1 MRQSFTL
8 DTGTTWGQR
17 LTRGGAVIFLV
28 AIGIVSANSVSC
40 VQTRHVG
47 VVTVFGRVT
56 GRVMP
61 QGIHVVNPLS
71 RVHELDV
78 KTLEIKERAAVPS
91 KEGLIM
97 GIEASVLYHL

>member
-17 LTRGGAVIFLV
+17 LTRGGAVIFLF

-40 VQTRHVG
+40 VQTGHVG

-61 QGIHVVNPLS
+61 EGIHVVNPLS
-71 RVHELDV
+71 RVHELARSQNTKV
-78 KTLEIKERAAVPS
+78 VVVGNPKT
-91 KEGLIM
+91 GLPLIYS
-97 GIEASVLYHL
+97 ADK